1 MSKKPREPAIV
12 AVAGH
17 EYTARVKHRGPY
29 KVLRPRGMKVT
40 ADGKLSWT
48 PTHDDAPYADVEIK
62 TGAETLSYEVHV
74 VGIPRAIRDEMAGLN
89 RQFRGRDH
97 SFAAFGDSIT
107 YASDD
112 KNATGDVTDSY
123 LILNVVKLDSPGL
136 KPVWNRQS
144 GYVFIPRGWKH
155 CSGNGWTSA
164 TALSRGWGGWR
175 TTGSSILEGAL
186 RNDKPEVATVKFGTN
201 DAGGNMPPA
210 TYKANMA
217 RITDKVLEANCIP
230 ILCVPSRN
238 GWKDRDMT
246 PYREAVR
253 QVAAQKQVPLLDIDM
268 LFENVGTLN
277 CFWAA
282 GNPHPSF
289 KAWGDRQET
298 FTSNTGYGVMNR
310 NIYYVYRHLIDLKI
324 IDAPRGAPA
333 K

>member
-1 MSKKPREPAIV
+1 MWKRM
-12 AVAGH
+12 
-17 EYTARVKHRGPY
+17 
-29 KVLRPRGMKVT
+29 PRGMKVA

-48 PTHDDAPYADVEIK
+48 PTHDDAPYANVEIK
-62 TGAETLSYEVHV
+62 TGAGTLSYKVHV
-74 VGIPRAIRDEMAGLN
+74 VGIPKATRDKMAGLN
-89 RQFRGRDH
+89 RRFGGRDY

-107 YASDD
+107 YASESKDP
-112 KNATGDVTDSY
+112 TGDATDSC
-123 LILNVVKLDSPGL
+123 LILNVVKLENPGL

-164 TALSRGWGGWR
+164 VALSRGWGDWK
-175 TTGSSILEGAL
+175 TGEPSILDGAL
-186 RNDKPEVATVKFGTN
+186 RNDQPEVATVKFGTN

-217 RITDKVLEANCIP
+217 KIIDKVLGANCIP

-238 GWKDRDMT
+238 GWKNKDMT
-246 PYREAVR
+246 PYLEAVR
-253 QVAAQKQVPLLDIDM
+253 QVAAQKRVPLLDVDM

-289 KAWGDRQET
+289 KAWGDRKET

-310 NIYYVYRHLIDLKI
+310 HIYYMYRHLIDLKI
-324 IDAPRGAPA
+324 IDAPKGAPA
-333 K
+333 LQ